1 MIIVVMSLLYV
12 GCRNLPIP
20 FSISVKT
27 IPKTHRIFSATPSTP
42 TPFAELVGSLPNQ
55 TATTAAPSPF
65 MKYGESY
72 GGQSASRILGQT
84 LSEVAV
90 GVTLDNWS
98 RWALVEPEVEM
109 ECGTVVVRRVDDLQ
123 EGDDSDGEE
132 SSATVE
138 VGLPELVKPGFSEF
152 VMFEKQV

>member
-1 MIIVVMSLLYV
+1 MLVAEIS
-12 GCRNLPIP
+12 PIP
-20 FSISVKT
+20 VNT
-27 IPKTHRIFSATPSTP
+27 VPNTHRIFSATPSTP

-55 TATTAAPSPF
+55 TTTAAPSPF

-84 LSEVAV
+84 LAEVAV

-98 RWALVEPEVEM
+98 RWALIDPEAEM
-109 ECGTVVVRRVDDLQ
+109 ECGRVVVRRVDDPQ
-123 EGDDSDGEE
+123 QGDGADGEE
-132 SSATVE
+132 SSAAVE

-152 VMFEKQV
+152 VMFEKQVRNF